1 MHTAFPALGAHQ
13 PHREQSP
20 AHPGARL
27 SWAEQQVTPCSS
39 SLGLTD
45 QQPARCCRFPPV
57 SPADCRPGLCVASYL
72 VFRFRGRGGDMTA
85 PNCPHSSRGAE
96 ASPQVGAA
104 GPLPV
109 GACFGAGAA
118 SQGCPGP
125 TRTAA
130 RRCSVARA
138 RAIGTC
144 LLLDVSG
151 GTLLVDVGGGQCGR
165 GGGPVSLH
173 RTN

>member
-1 MHTAFPALGAHQ
+1 
-13 PHREQSP
+13 
-20 AHPGARL
+20 
-27 SWAEQQVTPCSS
+27 
-39 SLGLTD
+39 
-45 QQPARCCRFPPV
+45 
-57 SPADCRPGLCVASYL
+57 
-72 VFRFRGRGGDMTA
+72 MTA
-85 PNCPHSSRGAE
+85 PNCPHSSRGAG

-130 RRCSVARA
+130 RRRSVARA

-151 GTLLVDVGGGQCGR
+151 GTLLVDVGGGQCGPGR
-165 GGGPVSLH
+165 GGGACRPAPH
-173 RTN
+173 